1 MSIQLDRVRIGL
13 AIVLSLAWG
22 WLISHVLG
30 VPAHAGFEASVLHQ
44 PSAVMGVIGVAVAMA
59 GGTAIALPLVRR
71 VHEEAAL
78 AIGVLAAAVLSFRGG
93 TIYYTLVGTGVG
105 SRGASVYL
113 TLALETVVLFGL
125 AVGLWM
131 LVKKLSPGRGVMA
144 IDEATN
150 EKLRED
156 EDAIEPEPLDQKV
169 LAVLIQ
175 AVVMAAVMM
184 FLCRS
189 TEKLQVLLCVLV
201 AGLLGSM
208 AAHRSIAAS
217 PAVWFWMGPLVVGL
231 IGYVSAYFA
240 PTRIEIGDP
249 GHYFAALAR
258 PLPIDYLAAGVPGA
272 IWGYAMRR
280 RGQLLKAQ
288 QARAEA
294 RGEGSIADPS
304 ASSPDGRGMSSDE
317 KIIRRAN

>member
-13 AIVLSLAWG
+13 AMVLSLAWG
-22 WLISHVLG
+22 WLVSHVMG

-44 PSAVMGVIGVAVAMA
+44 PSAVIGLVGVVVAMV
-59 GGTAIALPLVRR
+59 GGTLIALPLVRR

-78 AIGVLAAAVLSFRGG
+78 AIGILATAVLSWRGG
-93 TIYYTLVGTGVG
+93 SIYYTLVGTGVG
-105 SRGASVYL
+105 SREASVFL
-113 TLALETVVLFGL
+113 TLAGETVLLFGL
-125 AVGLWM
+125 AMGLWM
-131 LVKKLSPGRGVMA
+131 LVKNLSPGRGVPA
-144 IDEATN
+144 IDDATN

-189 TEKLQVLLCVLV
+189 TEKLQVLLCVLI
-201 AGLLGSM
+201 AGLLGAM

-217 PAVWFWMGPLVVGL
+217 PAIWFWMGPMVVAL

-288 QARAEA
+288 MARAEA
-294 RGEGSIADPS
+294 RAE
-304 ASSPDGRGMSSDE
+304 ASGTDARAASSDE